1 MAAFNTIDIN
11 SIIKGAE
18 EVVGILKDLPK
29 ELEKCGDLGRDH
41 DRLVEWAGIF
51 FNPLELTA

>member
-41 DRLVEWAGIF
+41 DRLVE
-51 FNPLELTA
+51 